1 MPTAEKRLADVRA
14 SINEVLTFG
23 QSIQKD
29 GRVLKLADLNALRL
43 LEKQYAQAA
52 AIETKS
58 AQRKP
63 RNRVYYGVI

>member
-14 SINEVLTFG
+14 AIHEVLTFG

-29 GRVLKLADLNALRL
+29 GRVLKLAELASLRM
-43 LEKQYAQAA
+43 LEKQYSHAA
-52 AIETKS
+52 AAEAKS

-63 RNRVYYGVI
+63 RNRVYYGNI

>member
-14 SINEVLTFG
+14 AINEVLTFG

-29 GRVLKLADLNALRL
+29 GRVLKLAELASLRM
-43 LEKQYAQAA
+43 LEKQYMQTAA
-52 AIETKS
+52 AEAKS

-63 RNRVYYGVI
+63 RNRVHYGVI

>member
-14 SINEVLTFG
+14 SIHEVLTFG

-29 GRVLKLADLNALRL
+29 GRVLKLADLNSLRL
-43 LEKQYAQAA
+43 LERQYSQTAA
-52 AIETKS
+52 AETRS

>member
-1 MPTAEKRLADVRA
+1 MPTAANRLADVRA
-14 SINEVLTFG
+14 SIKEVLTYG

-43 LEKQYAQAA
+43 LEKQYARDATA
-52 AIETKS
+52 ESSS

>member
-14 SINEVLTFG
+14 AINEVLTFG

-52 AIETKS
+52 STEANR

>member
-14 SINEVLTFG
+14 SINEVLTYG

-29 GRVLKLADLNALRL
+29 GRVLKLADLNSLRL

-52 AIETKS
+52 STEAKS

>member
-1 MPTAEKRLADVRA
+1 MPTAANRLADVRA
-14 SINEVLTFG
+14 SIKEVLTYG

-43 LEKQYAQAA
+43 LEKQYARDAA
-52 AIETKS
+52 TESSS